1 MSNELIYSEEKDPSL
16 NTVYYG
22 IAKQVLNELFDKRL
36 ISQAEFY
43 EIDDLN
49 QRSFFQETG
58 SEN

>member
-22 IAKQVLNELFDKRL
+22 IAKQLLNELFEKGL
-36 ISQAEFY
+36 VSQAEFY

-49 QRSFFQETG
+49 RRSFFQEIV

>member
-49 QRSFFQETG
+49 QRSFFQEIG